1 MAMCV
6 GTSALQLLFR
16 FFAVIFVALRQITLS
31 LRNQAAGNFV
41 WSKEIARLPAACSLL
56 LSISS
61 SSFSAIIFLFLL
73 PYYAFSCH
81 DLAP

>member
-1 MAMCV
+1 MCV

-41 WSKEIARLPAACSLL
+41 WSKEIARLSAACSLPTKHL
-56 LSISS
+56 LFVFLGDHLFVSL
-61 SSFSAIIFLFLL
+61 ALLHLFL
-73 PYYAFSCH
+73 P
-81 DLAP
+81 